1 MTRAKHGS
9 VQRYESL
16 HRSNDASK
24 HPNKKKT
31 SMILEKQTVL
41 MKGIIY
47 AAKFAATA
55 TAVRSADSSPKI
67 SEDLTTTFGVHLD
80 RHEIHK

>member
-1 MTRAKHGS
+1 
-9 VQRYESL
+9 
-16 HRSNDASK
+16 
-24 HPNKKKT
+24 
-31 SMILEKQTVL
+31 MILEKQTVL

-55 TAVRSADSSPKI
+55 TAVWSADSSPKI

>member
-1 MTRAKHGS
+1 MMLQNT
-9 VQRYESL
+9 QT
-16 HRSNDASK
+16 N
-24 HPNKKKT
+24 KKT

-55 TAVRSADSSPKI
+55 TAVWSADSSPKI